1 MSKELLLQLAPVL
14 MGGVV
19 LVLLFGLALAWCRLW
34 ALNQYL
40 NELARE
46 VWNPERIKREE
57 QERSRLRVKSPE
69 AQGGFVVIQP
79 GVSKGGEFL
88 N

>member
-1 MSKELLLQLAPVL
+1 MTKELLLQLAPVL

-40 NELARE
+40 DELARE
-46 VWNPERIKREE
+46 VWNP
-57 QERSRLRVKSPE
+57 
-69 AQGGFVVIQP
+69 
-79 GVSKGGEFL
+79 
-88 N
+88 